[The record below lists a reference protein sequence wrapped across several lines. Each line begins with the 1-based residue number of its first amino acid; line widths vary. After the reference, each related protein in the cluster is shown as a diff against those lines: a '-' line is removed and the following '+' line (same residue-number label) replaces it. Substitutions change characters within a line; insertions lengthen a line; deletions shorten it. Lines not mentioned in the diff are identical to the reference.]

1 MAANMQQMAG
11 AGQMMP
17 QQLRRPQTSHQ
28 LQQMVYQNLLQN
40 ARPANGLTWQGNVSL
55 NDRMGKTM
63 DLYVPRS
70 LWTPAISPDPPH
82 LFPRRG

>member
-17 QQLRRPQTSHQ
+17 QQLRRPPTNSHQ
-28 LQQMVYQNLLQN
+28 LQQMVYQNLMANQQ
-40 ARPANGLTWQGNVSL
+40 PSNGLTWQGNVSF

-63 DLYVPRS
+63 DL
-70 LWTPAISPDPPH
+70 
-82 LFPRRG
+82 

>member
-17 QQLRRPQTSHQ
+17 QQLRRPTANSHQ
-28 LQQMVYQNLLQN
+28 IQQMVYQNLLQN
-40 ARPANGLTWQGNVSL
+40 SQPPNGLTWQGTVSL

-63 DLYVPRS
+63 DLYVFP
-70 LWTPAISPDPPH
+70 
-82 LFPRRG
+82 FPRCALLRELCCRLLI

>member
-17 QQLRRPQTSHQ
+17 QQLRRPPTNTHQ
-28 LQQMVYQNLLQN
+28 LQQLVYHNLLQN
-40 ARPANGLTWQGNVSL
+40 SQPPNGLTWQGSVSL

-63 DLYVPRS
+63 DLYVS
-70 LWTPAISPDPPH
+70 DFFAHYVPP
-82 LFPRRG
+82 